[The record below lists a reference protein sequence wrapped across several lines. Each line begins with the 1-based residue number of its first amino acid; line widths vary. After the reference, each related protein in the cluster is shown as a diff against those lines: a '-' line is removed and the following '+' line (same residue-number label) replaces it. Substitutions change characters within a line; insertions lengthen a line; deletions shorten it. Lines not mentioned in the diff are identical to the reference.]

1 MRKLLPAVSDRMIP
15 GTSWFSTFCGCLNPS
30 CPMSAAVTRLTA
42 PGTLS
47 SGIAPPAG
55 DMFTGVLPGGGPTG
69 ANDGPCG
76 CAGASTTWGVAAG
89 CGAGGGVCCA
99 TGFVFGLAG
108 SVGFCWMTSTS
119 GSCFWASAA
128 GAAPF
133 AAGCAGVAAPLAG
146 GGEAVVGAGGGAV
159 VGAGASA
166 AGGETGAGLAGCWA
180 RAPDGA
186 MIAVVNRRPSK
197 CFRGV
202 IGVPLWRSSPC
213 NSVKIRPSST

>member
-1 MRKLLPAVSDRMIP
+1 MRKPLPAVSDRMIP

-76 CAGASTTWGVAAG
+76 YAGASTTWGVAAG

-133 AAGCAGVAAPLAG
+133 AAGCAGAV
-146 GGEAVVGAGGGAV
+146 VVGAGGVTVAGGAV
-159 VGAGASA
+159 A
-166 AGGETGAGLAGCWA
+166 AGGGAGTGSAAC
-180 RAPDGA
+180 
-186 MIAVVNRRPSK
+186 
-197 CFRGV
+197 
-202 IGVPLWRSSPC
+202 
-213 NSVKIRPSST
+213 